1 MSNQGDEDGV
11 RVKMPLVLMKPGHLI
26 PPNKFSLM
34 PNSVLPT
41 ANDYIFRVDTS
52 VLPISYPVH
61 SYEVLPS

>member
-11 RVKMPLVLMKPGHLI
+11 RVKMPLVLMKPGRLI

-34 PNSVLPT
+34 PNSVPPT
-41 ANDYIFRVDTS
+41 VNDYIFRVDTS
-52 VLPISYPVH
+52 VLTISYPVH